1 MSKKFTYYGS
11 KKSKDYFLD
20 LYPSEYYYSLNRG
33 SKLTGVS
40 CTAAE
45 GTSGAIQDLTPEE
58 INQSDL
64 TAILPGTNEIRCGRL
79 YNQGSAGREL
89 TSPTV
94 SERLF
99 MADTSRVPFVFN
111 GMNYVDFRGA
121 ERLTTT
127 TVSDANALLDKNS
140 TVYLVYRSQSAAT
153 VEGVFYEQTSNSG
166 NRIGIYSDMRA
177 TAFRHTI
184 YSPAATVTLLD
195 YPAQQ
200 PTNTLRVVAYRK
212 TGTTVEA
219 FDENGL
225 VASTTVSQTFSAN
238 TFFELGRQA
247 AGPLWFT
254 GFVGC
259 VIVRAQSDSNSTLND
274 IFDFLKTEYG
284 I

>member
-33 SKLTGVS
+33 SKHTTDV
-40 CTAAE
+40 ARAI
-45 GTSGAIQDLTPEE
+45 SGSDDHFLTPEDIE
-58 INQSDL
+58 QSTL
-64 TAILPGTNEIRCGRL
+64 TAL
-79 YNQGSAGREL
+79 YSGSAEVLVQALTNQGTAGRNL
-89 TSPTV
+89 TAPTSGV
-94 SERLF
+94 RPYL
-99 MADTSRVPFVFN
+99 ADSARVPFVFN

-127 TVSDANALLDKNS
+127 TVTAANALLDKNS
-140 TVYLVYRSQSAAT
+140 TVYLVYRSQVTLSS
-153 VEGVFYEQTSNSG
+153 EGVFFEQTSNSL
-166 NRIGIYSDMRA
+166 NRVGLFSA
-177 TAFRHTI
+177 TTASGFSHSVHR
-184 YSPAATVTLLD
+184 PATTVTVLS
-195 YPAQQ
+195 YGGQQ

-225 VASTTVSQTFSAN
+225 VDSATVSETFSAN
-238 TFFELGRQA
+238 AFFELGRQV

>member
-11 KKSKDYFLD
+11 KTSKDYFLD

-33 SKLTGVS
+33 SVHTTDVARAISGSDDHVLTPEDIEQS
-40 CTAAE
+40 TLTALYSGSEEVRIERLTNQGTA
-45 GTSGAIQDLTPEE
+45 GRNLGAPTSGARPYLAD
-58 INQSDL
+58 S
-64 TAILPGTNEIRCGRL
+64 ARLPFI
-79 YNQGSAGREL
+79 
-89 TSPTV
+89 
-94 SERLF
+94 
-99 MADTSRVPFVFN
+99 FN

-121 ERLTTT
+121 ERLNTASVTA
-127 TVSDANALLDKNS
+127 ANALLDKNC
-140 TVYLVYRSQSAAT
+140 TVYLVYRSQATAAI
-153 VEGVFYEQTSNSG
+153 EGIFFEQTSTDA
-166 NRIGIYSDMRA
+166 NRIGMFSDTRA
-177 TAFRHTI
+177 TLFRHTV
-184 YSPAATVTLLD
+184 YSPAATATLLD

-200 PTNTLRVVAYRK
+200 PTNTIRVVAYRK
-212 TGTTVEA
+212 TGTTIEA

-247 AGPLWFT
+247 SGPLWFT

-274 IFDFLKTEYG
+274 IIDFLKLEYG